1 MDADFVK
8 RNNDLQGRRL
18 SLIDVSSEDD
28 FLLFSSS
35 FSELLHHSFSENE
48 EHGSVELLES
58 TDANT
63 LEDTFGSFDHMEQV
77 PQPSESK
84 EPEMTTKNRKYNLR
98 KSLAWDSAFH
108 TSAGVL
114 KTRKY
119 SRG

>member
-1 MDADFVK
+1 MSPQRTIPTYSVPPSLNHSTILFQK
-8 RNNDLQGRRL
+8 MRNMEVL
-18 SLIDVSSEDD
+18 SCWSPQ
-28 FLLFSSS
+28 
-35 FSELLHHSFSENE
+35 
-48 EHGSVELLES
+48 
-58 TDANT
+58 DANT

-84 EPEMTTKNRKYNLR
+84 EPEMTTKNHKYNLR
-98 KSLAWDSAFH
+98 KSSAWDSAFF